1 MIKNILFD
9 WSGTLSDDFNCTY
22 VTNMAVFRRLD
33 LEELSA
39 KRFREEFTL
48 PYMEFYRNY
57 TDATKQE
64 VDRIFAEEFRAPP
77 PQELYPGVKETLA
90 SLRRTC
96 SALVILSTCGKE
108 KLIEEMTRFG
118 ILDYF
123 DEVRGGVYDKA
134 GEVPRILA
142 DNSLLGEET
151 AFVGDMTHDIEA
163 GNEAGI
169 ISVAITWGYQAKS
182 KLAARRPTY
191 IIDRL
196 EQLHAVLDG
205 SWKERQ
211 R

>member
-22 VTNMAVFRRLD
+22 VTNMAVFRRLG
-33 LEELSA
+33 LAELSA
-39 KRFREEFTL
+39 ERFREEFTL
-48 PYMEFYRNY
+48 PYMDFYSGY
-57 TDATKQE
+57 TDTAKGE
-64 VDRIFAEEFRAPP
+64 VDRIFAEEFREPP
-77 PQELYPGVKETLA
+77 PQALYPGVKGTLA
-90 SLRRTC
+90 SLRRAC

-108 KLIEEMTRFG
+108 KLLEEMTRFG

-123 DEVRGGVYDKA
+123 DEVRGGVYDKVR
-134 GEVPRILA
+134 EVPRILV
-142 DNSLLGEET
+142 DHSLLGEET

-182 KLAARRPTY
+182 KLATRRPTY

-205 SWKERQ
+205 SRTERQ